1 MSEGRGGVADD
12 DEGVV
17 VGVVVVVEGASA
29 LLFLGLGV

>member
-17 VGVVVVVEGASA
+17 VGVAVVEGVSA